1 MSDRNQ
7 VETALDSVREVLRG
21 DEASGGG
28 TTFMRGLTLGAL
40 LGAAIAGSA
49 LWQRRVKAKRPA
61 SSKDPPPVSGQ
72 FPTRGHV
79 GQQRQSLRGQ
89 IPRT

>member
-7 VETALDSVREVLRG
+7 VGTALEHVREVLRG

-28 TTFMRGLTLGAL
+28 ATFMRGLTLGAL

-49 LWQRRVKAKRPA
+49 LWQRRVQAKRPA
-61 SSKDPPPVSGQ
+61 STEDGPPLLTKGD
-72 FPTRGHV
+72 
-79 GQQRQSLRGQ
+79 
-89 IPRT
+89 

>member
-7 VETALDSVREVLRG
+7 VETALDTVREILHG

-49 LWQRRVKAKRPA
+49 LWQRRARSKRP
-61 SSKDPPPVSGQ
+61 SSKDPPPDSGQ

-79 GQQRQSLRGQ
+79 GQQRQSPRGL

>member
-7 VETALDSVREVLRG
+7 VETALANVREVLHG

-49 LWQRRVKAKRPA
+49 LWQRRVKAKRL
-61 SSKDPPPVSGQ
+61 SSKDAPPVSGQ
-72 FPTRGHV
+72 FPTRGHLEP
-79 GQQRQSLRGQ
+79 RQSLRGQ